1 MAADYQYN
9 NPLLEDFLFP
19 PYDAIQ
25 PKHVSPAILSLLDQL
40 ESNLVELETRGE
52 PTWPKLVEPLEKIK
66 DRLSVVWGIVNH
78 LNAVMDSPELRSA
91 IEEVQ
96 PEKVKFQ
103 LRLDQSKPVY
113 TAFKAIRQSS
123 EWESLNELRFASVDL
138 ELHKNYI
145 PGGLESVFDIDQRV
159 SRKTQVMP
167 LQPEDRFLC
176 SFSHI
181 FADTYAAGYYCY
193 QWAEVLAADAFSA
206 FEEAG
211 LNNEKAVKETGI
223 KFRETVL
230 ALGGGKSPLQVI
242 PV

>member
-123 EWESLNELRFASVDL
+123 EWESLNEA
-138 ELHKNYI
+138 
-145 PGGLESVFDIDQRV
+145 
-159 SRKTQVMP
+159 RKRIYT
-167 LQPEDRFLC
+167 
-176 SFSHI
+176 
-181 FADTYAAGYYCY
+181 
-193 QWAEVLAADAFSA
+193 
-206 FEEAG
+206 
-211 LNNEKAVKETGI
+211 
-223 KFRETVL
+223 
-230 ALGGGKSPLQVI
+230 
-242 PV
+242 

>member
-96 PEKVKFQ
+96 
-103 LRLDQSKPVY
+103 
-113 TAFKAIRQSS
+113 
-123 EWESLNELRFASVDL
+123 LRFASVDL

-230 ALGGGKSPLQVI
+230 ALGGGKSPLQVFI
-242 PV
+242 DFRGREPSPEPLRRYYGLKPALAVS

>member
-96 PEKVKFQ
+96 PEK
-103 LRLDQSKPVY
+103 
-113 TAFKAIRQSS
+113 
-123 EWESLNELRFASVDL
+123 LRFASVDL

-230 ALGGGKSPLQVI
+230 ALGGGKSPLQVFI
-242 PV
+242 DFRGREPSPEPLRRYYGLKPALAVS